1 MYRPWYNGGITLRKL
16 WNIINRKPVVGNSE
30 HFQIN
35 KEKKPPV
42 DRVIIYGAGKA
53 GKCIFNKYNND
64 EKHDIIAWTDIN
76 CEEYTKQGLPVGP
89 INVAIKEKYDYIV
102 IAMTNK
108 IAVRSAK
115 CMLKELGVPDER
127 IKDADSL
134 T

>member
-53 GKCIFNKYNND
+53 GNAYSMN
-64 EKHDIIAWTDIN
+64 IIMMKSTILLH
-76 CEEYTKQGLPVGP
+76 GL
-89 INVAIKEKYDYIV
+89 ILIV
-102 IAMTNK
+102 KNIQN
-108 IAVRSAK
+108 RD
-115 CMLKELGVPDER
+115 CQ
-127 IKDADSL
+127 
-134 T
+134 